1 MLKQES
7 ARREVTFRVKPT
19 SRRRG
24 RSNSRKRHAGARS
37 WSTGLKVAGDG
48 AGVIVHA
55 GVVLPRLLADRVD
68 LTTGLSQA
76 VARKG
81 FTPTHDRGRLLVDA
95 ACALAAGA
103 KGLTDVEAIAA
114 QLALLQ
120 RQGGRGVSDTTI
132 WRALGE
138 LFDQIGVNGL
148 PRRRLAEALARTRT
162 AAWQR
167 TAARHDGLPAVR
179 VAGRPLLHEKAT
191 PQGAASA
198 AAVTV
203 IRLDA
208 TLIEA
213 ASNKARAAGTYRG
226 GWGFHPLTAWC
237 SNIGDNLAVML
248 RPGNAGSFTA
258 ADHLKVLDAAIAQVP
273 APYRRDLLVTVDG
286 AGASHAL
293 ITHLTGLNTAAEHG
307 GRGRRVEYSIG
318 WPVDE
323 RTRMAIDLAPQVA
336 WSPAICTDG
345 DLDQD
350 AQVIDLTGLLRA
362 SMHGELLPN
371 WPADLRIIGRR
382 VPRVPGEQAEL
393 GQDPNWRYGA
403 FATNTRIGQIQWLDA
418 RHRTQAHVEDSIKE
432 LKNTGGRLLPMHDW
446 AHNSAWI
453 LLAAIAVSLIS
464 WLRAAVLTG
473 DLASAVIPTLRYRL
487 FSAPARLVAHART
500 RLLRFP
506 STWPYSAAITA
517 AWALLHPG

>member
-1 MLKQES
+1 MKS
-7 ARREVTFRVKPT
+7 T
-19 SRRRG
+19 SRRGG
-24 RSNSRKRHAGARS
+24 RSNTRNCAARRRS
-37 WSTGLKVAGDG
+37 WSSGLRVSGDG
-48 AGVIVHA
+48 AGMVVHA
-55 GVVLPRLLADRVD
+55 GVVLPRLLADRVG
-68 LTTGLSQA
+68 LTTAVSEA

-81 FTPTHDRGRLLVDA
+81 FSPAHDRGRVLVDV
-95 ACALAAGA
+95 ACALGAGA
-103 KGLTDVEAIAA
+103 RGLTDAEAVAA
-114 QLALLQ
+114 QLAILDPDD
-120 RQGGRGVSDTTI
+120 GRGVSDTTI

-138 LFDQIGVNGL
+138 LSDQIGPDGL
-148 PRRRLAEALARTRT
+148 PRRRLADALADARKL
-162 AAWQR
+162 AWER
-167 TAARHDGLPAVR
+167 TAARHQGLPAVR
-179 VAGRPLLHEKAT
+179 VGGRPLTRET
-191 PQGAASA
+191 MGADGRTST

-213 ASNKARAAGTYRG
+213 ASNKANAAGTYRG

-258 ADHLKVLDAAIAQVP
+258 ADHLAVLDAAIAQVP
-273 APYRRDLLVTVDG
+273 AAYRRDLLVTVDG

-293 ITHLTGLNTAAEHG
+293 ITHLTQLNTAAEHAGRHG

-323 RTRMAIDLAPQVA
+323 RTMKAIALAPEHP
-336 WSPAICTDG
+336 WSEAVCADG
-345 DLDQD
+345 DLDEH
-350 AQVIDLTGLLRA
+350 AEVIDLTGLLR
-362 SMHGELLPN
+362 SSLYGELLPN
-371 WPADLRIIGRR
+371 WPADLRVIARR
-382 VPRVPGEQAEL
+382 VARAAGEQAEL
-393 GQDPNWRYGA
+393 GQDPNWRYQA
-403 FATNTRIGQIQWLDA
+403 FATNTKVGQIQWLDA